1 MTGMAEKIS
10 HKAKTRARILDEAAK
25 ALRTGGTEG
34 ISVAQLMKR
43 AGLTHGGFY
52 AHFASR
58 DDLVAHAID
67 RMFEDSGRMLER
79 FLGAAPGARGLAD
92 LIDYYL
98 SERAMQ
104 TLDRGCPLPGL
115 SGEVLR
121 MPPAA
126 RARFELGIN
135 TFHAAMR
142 AALAAMAVAEPDVQA
157 RSVLSE
163 MVGALMLAR
172 AMSDPGAARD
182 HLAAARQS
190 LKTRLGLGAVAQQL
204 EPDS

>member
-25 ALRTGGTEG
+25 ALRSGGTAG
-34 ISVAQLMKR
+34 ISVAELMKR

-67 RMFEDSGRMLER
+67 RMFEDSGRMLDR
-79 FLGAAPGARGLAD
+79 FLGVAPGARGLAD

-115 SGEVLR
+115 SGEVMR
-121 MPPAA
+121 SRRWARTIPIFRRDRSWRRWWAPWCWPA
-126 RARFELGIN
+126 
-135 TFHAAMR
+135 
-142 AALAAMAVAEPDVQA
+142 P
-157 RSVLSE
+157 
-163 MVGALMLAR
+163 
-172 AMSDPGAARD
+172 
-182 HLAAARQS
+182 
-190 LKTRLGLGAVAQQL
+190 
-204 EPDS
+204 